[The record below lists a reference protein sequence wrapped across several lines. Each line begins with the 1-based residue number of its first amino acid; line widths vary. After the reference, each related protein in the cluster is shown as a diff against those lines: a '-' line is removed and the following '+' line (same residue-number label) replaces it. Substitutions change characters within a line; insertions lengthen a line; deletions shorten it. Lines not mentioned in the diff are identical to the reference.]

1 MALSRRATGTEWDA
15 WATVWCEVRRTYRK
29 TRPTRAAVES
39 VFVLALQP
47 DLVVVDPIE
56 IRDDLDEILPPPR
69 EIIGRA
75 RRMVADAYGTK
86 ATLSRALS
94 AAAEAL
100 GRSPCL
106 WIGPVFVS
114 EFEPTAGRRLV
125 DTLNRVPSGDA
136 LATWY
141 LAPVVRMLCDPGPGP
156 EWLFRYL
163 ALMRV
168 ARRGRPWLVPRGAP
182 DVSQWSASPDY
193 GWEALEAWVLRVWL
207 REPLTW
213 SATSDRLP
221 AAVQFAIDALRQLA
235 RQAPTRGP
243 AALDFEELCRP
254 LRRCLYWYAS
264 VPENEPERRRTA
276 QRLLRDLT
284 RAVVPALPP
293 REPIVLDAGHA
304 GLYHT
309 IRWSVGEIWRATR
322 TQGTVLQRQEQLE
335 LRHAN
340 LTPVPDAATAD
351 ASPGLHW
358 LYRTQ
363 QRFWK
368 DCGDLQDASPAHVA
382 RCYVKHFARLDVEPE
397 RLKELLASIKL
408 EPPYQRRS
416 VALGRLSWSERG
428 FPPLG

>member
-1 MALSRRATGTEWDA
+1 MALSQRATGSEWDA
-15 WATVWCEVRRTYRK
+15 WATVWRGDRWTHRK
-29 TRPTRAAVES
+29 TSPTRAAVES
-39 VFVLALQP
+39 VFALALQP
-47 DLVVVDPIE
+47 DLIATDPIE
-56 IRDDLDEILPPPR
+56 ILNDLDELLPR
-69 EIIGRA
+69 TGEIVGRA
-75 RRMVADAYGTK
+75 RRMVAGARGTK
-86 ATLSRALS
+86 VTLSRTLL

-106 WIGPVFVS
+106 WIGPILIS

-125 DTLNRVPSGDA
+125 DTLNRVPSRDA

-168 ARRGRPWLVPRGAP
+168 ARRSRPWLVPHGAP
-182 DVSQWSASPDY
+182 DVSQWSAPPDY
-193 GWEALEAWVLRVWL
+193 GWESLEAWALRVWL

-213 SATSDRLP
+213 RVTSDRLL
-221 AAVQFAIDALRQLA
+221 AAVQFAIDALRRLT
-235 RQAPTRGP
+235 RQAPARGP
-243 AALDFEELCRP
+243 AALDFDELCRP

-284 RAVVPALPP
+284 LALVPALPP
-293 REPIVLDAGHA
+293 REPVVLDPGHRQ
-304 GLYHT
+304 LYCR
-309 IRWSVGEIWRATR
+309 IRESVGVVWRQTR
-322 TQGTVLQRQEQLE
+322 LRGTALRRQRKLE
-335 LRHAN
+335 HLYDN
-340 LTPVPDAATAD
+340 LTPVPAEAMVDGG
-351 ASPGLHW
+351 SGLRW
-358 LYRTQ
+358 LFRTQ

-368 DCGDLQDASPAHVA
+368 DCGDLRDASPAHVA

-397 RLKELLASIKL
+397 RLKELLASIDL

-416 VALGRLSWSERG
+416 MSLGHLAWVDRG
-428 FPPLG
+428 YPPLG